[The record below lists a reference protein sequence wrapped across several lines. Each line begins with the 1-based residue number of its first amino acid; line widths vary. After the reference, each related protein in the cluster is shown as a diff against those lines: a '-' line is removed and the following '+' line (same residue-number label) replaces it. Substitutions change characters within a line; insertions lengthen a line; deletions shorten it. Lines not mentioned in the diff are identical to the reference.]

1 MPKSIPH
8 TSSLAGQK
16 SSALSG
22 KHRRFIAR
30 LTMLIGG
37 GMFIDG
43 FILGCIGIVMPAITA
58 DLHLSLAW
66 QGLIGA
72 SALIGIFVGGPLGG
86 WLADRVGRKPMFTID
101 LAIFLVG
108 SIAQFFVNEPWQLF
122 VVRILMGIAIGADY
136 SIGWPLLAEF
146 APARLR
152 GKLLALLELAW
163 YVGYLVSYALGW
175 MLTESHAAG
184 WNVILGLSTIP
195 TVIVFLMRL
204 GTPESPRWLMSRGRR
219 EEAKA
224 LAAEHMGHEEQLDLH
239 AQGTVGTQGFG
250 RLFSADYI
258 KTTVFVSIFWVCN
271 VTPYF
276 AIGAFAPVVL
286 QKLGL
291 KEGLTG
297 GLALNSVAVLGTLIA
312 VVLIERVGRRKL
324 GVPPFFIS
332 ALALMCVALFSHTS
346 STLILVCF
354 FTFSLFNAIS
364 TTLCG
369 VYPGEVFPT
378 EIRGIGVGFAT
389 AFSRIG
395 AAAGTFLLPLIIG
408 SYGVGTAMLIAA
420 GISLF
425 GGLVSYFLAPE
436 TRGKLLSEAS
446 APTRKMNSLA
456 TPGELK
462 SAR

>member
-1 MPKSIPH
+1 MSKAFPH
-8 TSSLAGQK
+8 PASPSG
-16 SSALSG
+16 SRPGALSG
-22 KHRRFIAR
+22 KQRKFLSK
-30 LTMLIGG
+30 LTVLISG

-72 SALIGIFVGGPLGG
+72 SALLGIFIGGPLGG
-86 WLADRVGRKPMFTID
+86 WLADKVGRKPMFTID

-108 SIAQFFVNEPWQLF
+108 SAAQFFVTEAWQLF

-152 GKLLALLELAW
+152 GKLLAVLELAW
-163 YVGYLVSYALGW
+163 YVGYLVSYAMGW
-175 MLTESHAAG
+175 ALTESNAAG
-184 WNVILGLSTIP
+184 WHVILGLSTVP
-195 TVIVFLMRL
+195 TVIVFLLRL
-204 GTPESPRWLMSRGRR
+204 GTPESPRWLMSKGRR

-224 LAAEHMGHEEQLDLH
+224 LAAEHMPHDEQLDLH
-239 AQGTVGTQGFG
+239 AQGAAGKQGFG
-250 RLFSADYI
+250 RLFSADYL
-258 KTTVFVSIFWVCN
+258 KTTIFVSVFWACN

-291 KEGLTG
+291 QEGLTG
-297 GLALNSVAVLGTLIA
+297 GLVLNSVAVLGTIIS
-312 VVLIERVGRRKL
+312 VMLIERVGRRKL
-324 GVPPFFIS
+324 AVPPFFIS
-332 ALALMCVALFSHTS
+332 ALALMSVALFAHSS
-346 STLILVCF
+346 STIILVCF
-354 FTFSLFNAIS
+354 FTFSLVNAIS
-364 TTLCG
+364 TTLTG

-378 EIRGIGVGFAT
+378 EIRGVGVGFAT

-395 AAAGTFLLPLIIG
+395 AAAGTFLLPVVIG
-408 SYGVGTAMLIAA
+408 SFGVGTAMLIAA

-425 GGLVSYFLAPE
+425 GGIVSYALAPE

-446 APTRKMNSLA
+446 APQRQSSSQA
-456 TPGELK
+456 SPGELK

>member
-1 MPKSIPH
+1 MPKANARAYA
-8 TSSLAGQK
+8 AGQPG
-16 SSALSG
+16 ALSG
-22 KHRRFIAR
+22 KHRRFIAK
-30 LTMLIGG
+30 LTTLISG

-43 FILGCIGIVMPAITA
+43 FILGSIGIVMPGISH

-72 SALIGIFVGGPLGG
+72 SALIGIFIGGPLGG
-86 WLADRVGRKPMFTID
+86 WLADKVGRRPMFTID

-108 SIAQFFVNEPWQLF
+108 SAAQFFVAEAWQLF
-122 VVRILMGIAIGADY
+122 FVRILMGIAIGADY

-175 MLTESHAAG
+175 VLTVSSSAG
-184 WNVILGLSTIP
+184 WHVILGLSTVP
-195 TVIVFLMRL
+195 TLIVFLMRL
-204 GTPESPRWLMSRGRR
+204 GTPESPRWLMSQGRR

-239 AQGTVGTQGFG
+239 AQDNSGTQGFG
-250 RLFSADYI
+250 RLFSADYL
-258 KTTVFVSIFWVCN
+258 KTTVFVSTFWVCN

-276 AIGAFAPVVL
+276 AIGAFAPIVL
-286 QKLGL
+286 QQLGL

-297 GLALNSVAVLGTLIA
+297 GLVLNGVAVLGTVIS
-312 VVLIERVGRRKL
+312 VMLIERVGRRML
-324 GVPPFFIS
+324 AVPPFFIS
-332 ALALMCVALFSHTS
+332 ALALLCVALFAHVS
-346 STLILVCF
+346 SVVILLCF
-354 FTFSLFNAIS
+354 FAFSLVNAIS

-389 AFSRIG
+389 AISRIG
-395 AAAGTFLLPLIIG
+395 AAAGTFLLPVIIG
-408 SYGVGTAMLIAA
+408 TMGIGTAMLIAA
-420 GISLF
+420 GVSLV
-425 GGLVSYFLAPE
+425 GGIVSWFLAPE
-436 TRGKLLSEAS
+436 TKGKLLSEAC
-446 APTRKMNSLA
+446 APNSRNVAPA
-456 TPGELK
+456 TAGDLR

>member
-1 MPKSIPH
+1 
-8 TSSLAGQK
+8 
-16 SSALSG
+16 
-22 KHRRFIAR
+22 
-30 LTMLIGG
+30 
-37 GMFIDG
+37 MFIDG

-72 SALIGIFVGGPLGG
+72 SALIGIFIGGPLGG
-86 WLADRVGRKPMFTID
+86 WLADKVGRRPMFTID

-108 SIAQFFVNEPWQLF
+108 SVAQFFVNEAWQLF
-122 VVRILMGIAIGADY
+122 VVRIIMGIAIGADY

-146 APARLR
+146 APARVR
-152 GKLLALLELAW
+152 GKLLAVLELAW

-175 MLTESHAAG
+175 VLTQSSSAG

-204 GTPESPRWLMSRGRR
+204 GTPESPRWLMSKGRR
-219 EEAKA
+219 EEARA
-224 LAAEHMGHEEQLDLH
+224 LAAEHMAHDEQLDLH
-239 AQGTVGTQGFG
+239 AQGAAGTQGFG
-250 RLFSADYI
+250 RLFSAEYI
-258 KTTVFVSIFWVCN
+258 KTTVFVSVFWVCN

-286 QKLGL
+286 EKLGL

-297 GLALNSVAVLGTLIA
+297 GLVLNSVAVLGTIIS
-312 VVLIERVGRRKL
+312 VVFIEKVGRRKL
-324 GVPPFFIS
+324 GIPPFFIS
-332 ALALMCVALFSHTS
+332 AIALMSVALFAHASPTI
-346 STLILVCF
+346 ILVCF
-354 FTFSLFNAIS
+354 FTFSLVNAIS

-378 EIRGIGVGFAT
+378 EIRGVGVGFAT

-395 AAAGTFLLPLIIG
+395 AAAGTFLLPVVIG

-425 GGLVSYFLAPE
+425 GGIVSYALAPE

-446 APTRKMNSLA
+446 APNKRTDSLA
-456 TPGELK
+456 SSGGLK

>member
-1 MPKSIPH
+1 MPKAFPH
-8 TSSLAGQK
+8 SASLSGAPAG
-16 SSALSG
+16 ALSRKQRG
-22 KHRRFIAR
+22 FLAK
-30 LTMLIGG
+30 LTVLISG

-43 FILGCIGIVMPAITA
+43 FILGSIGIVMPAITH
-58 DLHLSLAW
+58 DLQLSLAW

-72 SALIGIFVGGPLGG
+72 SALVGIFIGGPLGG
-86 WLADRVGRKPMFTID
+86 WLADKVGRKPMFTVD

-108 SIAQFFVNEPWQLF
+108 SIAQFFVTEAWQLF

-152 GKLLALLELAW
+152 GKLLAVLEVAW
-163 YVGYLVSYALGW
+163 YVGYLISYAIGW
-175 MLTESHAAG
+175 ALTESSSAG
-184 WNVILGLSTIP
+184 WHVILGLSTVP

-204 GTPESPRWLMSRGRR
+204 GTPESPRWLMSKGRR
-219 EEAKA
+219 DEAKA
-224 LAAEHMGHEEQLDLH
+224 LAAEHMSHDEQLDLH
-239 AQGTVGTQGFG
+239 AQGVAGKQGFA
-250 RLFSADYI
+250 RLFSPEYI
-258 KTTVFVSIFWVCN
+258 RNTIFVSVFWVCN

-297 GLALNSVAVLGTLIA
+297 GLALNGVAVLGTVLA

-324 GVPPFFIS
+324 GIPPFFIS
-332 ALALMCVALFSHTS
+332 ALALMCVALFAHASPTI
-346 STLILVCF
+346 ILVCF
-354 FTFSLFNAIS
+354 FTFSLVNAMS

-378 EIRGIGVGFAT
+378 EIRGMGVGFAT
-389 AFSRIG
+389 AFSRVG
-395 AAAGTFLLPLIIG
+395 AAAGTFLLPVVIG
-408 SYGVGTAMLIAA
+408 SFGVSTAMLIAA

-425 GGLVSYFLAPE
+425 GGIVSYALAPE

-446 APTRKMNSLA
+446 APHRKSESLV
-456 TPGELK
+456 PSGELK